1 MVQNIYI
8 LAGIFMGWGLGAN
21 NSANIFGTGVS
32 SGVIKYRTAIILTA
46 IFVVAGS
53 VIEGAK
59 CIKTISSLTT
69 LSPFHS
75 FVCILSAAITMAVLT
90 YYALPASTSQAIVG
104 AIMGVAILQ
113 GNPDFS
119 RLYKIIVCWMLTP
132 LGGIFFSVV
141 LFRLLKQCLLK
152 HIKSVT
158 ALNNLFLAGIVL
170 TGSYGAYALGANNVA
185 NVTGIYVATGI
196 LPASTAA
203 LIGGLSIALG
213 VLTYSKKT
221 MTTVGKGIVPLD
233 PFSATVS
240 VLSEALTL
248 HIFTQIGVPV
258 SSSQAIVG
266 AVTGISI
273 ARDHRSLNLRT
284 LNKIVIGWISTPIA
298 AGVLSWTLIYLT
310 QEFGNFVHL
319 LHSLLN
325 RLPSF
330 HF

>member
-1 MVQNIYI
+1 MMQKLYI

-21 NSANIFGTGVS
+21 DSANIFGTGVA
-32 SGVIKYRTAIILTA
+32 SGVIKYKTAVILTA

-53 VIEGAK
+53 VAEGTK
-59 CIKTISSLTT
+59 CIKTISTLTT
-69 LSPFHS
+69 LSPFYS
-75 FVCILSAAITMAVLT
+75 FVCILSAAVTMAILT

-104 AIMGVAILQ
+104 AIMGIAIFQ

-119 RLYKIIVCWMLTP
+119 KLYKIVICWVLTP
-132 LGGIFFSVV
+132 VGGIFFSVI
-141 LFRLLKQCLLK
+141 LFNLLKQCLLK

-158 ALNNLFLAGIVL
+158 ALNNLFFTGIVL

-196 LPASTAA
+196 LPAPTAA
-203 LIGGLSIALG
+203 LIGGLSIAIG
-213 VLTYSKKT
+213 VLTYSRKT

-258 SSSQAIVG
+258 SSSQAIIG
-266 AVTGISI
+266 AVTGIGI
-273 ARDHRSLNLRT
+273 AKDHRSLNVRT

-298 AGVLSWTLIYLT
+298 AAVLSWTLI
-310 QEFGNFVHL
+310 HL
-319 LHSLLN
+319 IQKL
-325 RLPSF
+325 
-330 HF
+330 